1 MHRAHDPNRKPLTT
15 LLGLSPHDG
24 AMGARPAAHHARP
37 VPPARG
43 EFNTLP
49 GGLGRRKPA
58 PIRVLD
64 SNDVI
69 ELEPMSMMPLHTQ
82 GVFSMSMPP
91 RHAPGRDRPRRH
103 TPMKSAAKLSS
114 AAQLSAQR
122 MGHRI
127 LGAMF
132 ALIVIEILILVV

>member
-1 MHRAHDPNRKPLTT
+1 
-15 LLGLSPHDG
+15 
-24 AMGARPAAHHARP
+24 MGARPAAHHARP

-69 ELEPMSMMPLHTQ
+69 ELEPMSMMPLDAQ
-82 GVFSMSMPP
+82 GVFSMPMPP
-91 RHAPGRDRPRRH
+91 RHAPRYDRPRRH
-103 TPMKSAAKLSS
+103 APMTS

-122 MGHRI
+122 MGYRI

-132 ALIVIEILILVV
+132 ALIVVEILILVV